1 MAMCITDALW
11 KLLNPFGNW
20 GLDLPS
26 VQCLVTAEAHGIL
39 ILRNLGCWWS
49 LECQQG
55 LDMCSLFFQD
65 TICMLAI
72 PTIFTSHTPEV
83 GPFDL
88 HLKCFIL
95 FPKILEHLGAFLKKA
110 SFIWPISHIILS
122 GCPPCQAF
130 SLLTSQGIAIGQPSC
145 PNSRPPGWS
154 WKKFGWL
161 WLEKRRYTLSMF
173 KYYHMTHM
181 SSCVLYTK
189 CFEHLWT
196 GRSW

>member
-1 MAMCITDALW
+1 M
-11 KLLNPFGNW
+11 K
-20 GLDLPS
+20 
-26 VQCLVTAEAHGIL
+26 TAESIRQ
-39 ILRNLGCWWS
+39 LRFGPSISAMSRDRRGPWNFDPAQFGMLMISGMS
-49 LECQQG
+49 TG
-55 LDMCSLFFQD
+55 PGFQD

-154 WKKFGWL
+154 
-161 WLEKRRYTLSMF
+161 
-173 KYYHMTHM
+173 
-181 SSCVLYTK
+181 
-189 CFEHLWT
+189 
-196 GRSW
+196 